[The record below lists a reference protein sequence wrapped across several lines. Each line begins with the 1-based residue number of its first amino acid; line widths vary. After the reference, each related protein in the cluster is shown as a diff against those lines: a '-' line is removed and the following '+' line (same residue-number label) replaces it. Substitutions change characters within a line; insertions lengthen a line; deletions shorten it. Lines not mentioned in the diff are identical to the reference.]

1 MPTAQVVAKY
11 DQLTQSIV
19 YLLDLKKSVD
29 KLEAE
34 HRTKTQRTPFG
45 RDVMSLIPH
54 SKEDSDSSPY
64 LSCRDLPVRAINVAT
79 NKVSILAV

>member
-34 HRTKTQRTPFG
+34 HRTKVQRTPFA
-45 RDVMSLIPH
+45 RDVMSII
-54 SKEDSDSSPY
+54 SPSEQKATHH
-64 LSCRDLPVRAINVAT
+64 LVLRVGICRSAR
-79 NKVSILAV
+79 